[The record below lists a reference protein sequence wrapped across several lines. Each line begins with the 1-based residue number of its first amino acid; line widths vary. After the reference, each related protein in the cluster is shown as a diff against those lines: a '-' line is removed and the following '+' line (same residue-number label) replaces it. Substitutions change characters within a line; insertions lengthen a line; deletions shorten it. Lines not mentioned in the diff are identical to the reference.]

1 MRNLLQQ
8 VPSSL
13 CSRPHLYRHNPG
25 TALSQAREAQ
35 AEALSSHQWIGWD
48 RRLPQTTC
56 SLLTRVGTARLAAT
70 PVLRVRSLVR
80 LTCRPCL
87 LHRPR
92 RLRQNE
98 QARNLISFSIN
109 SIRSRR
115 RFAYEHRGWPACR
128 GASFVMFTFSD
139 ALVRQA
145 FRSTCRVLGN
155 PVDFSGLAD
164 RQPLILA
171 DQARPSPTR
180 SECG

>member
-1 MRNLLQQ
+1 MLQQ

-48 RRLPQTTC
+48 RRLPQTPC
-56 SLLTRVGTARLAAT
+56 SPLTRVGTARLAAT
-70 PVLRVRSLVR
+70 PVLRVRSSVR
-80 LTCRPCL
+80 LTCRRCL

-109 SIRSRR
+109 SVRSRW
-115 RFAYEHRGWPACR
+115 RFAYEIGDGP
-128 GASFVMFTFSD
+128 
-139 ALVRQA
+139 
-145 FRSTCRVLGN
+145 
-155 PVDFSGLAD
+155 PVVGHPLSCSPSQMPWFAKHSAQFAGSSAILSISAGLQIVS
-164 RQPLILA
+164 R
-171 DQARPSPTR
+171 
-180 SECG
+180 